1 MKARDIPE
9 ATEAADPSTSPERLG
24 NIADLYPELHPI
36 LVLNPSCPE
45 DLREWMR
52 SVTPKANEKWED
64 HLAAERARQ
73 QAEAQQRAEA
83 QRQATSSQTTLQ
95 RQSSSASSSK
105 PQTQLGRWLVIGIAV
120 IGIAVVIRT
129 CGQSLE
135 HSTSSHTRTSSTPT
149 ASVSPA
155 PSNAV
160 SASRFQSPSQNISCE
175 IDDNRAAC
183 SIYARDYGDAGLED
197 CDEVYFSMTV
207 QDSTS
212 LACGSEFATDGTAMT
227 LDYGESVKSGAF
239 ACTSADDGVRCWN
252 QQNGHGFK
260 IARAGYST
268 F

>member
-73 QAEAQQRAEA
+73 QAEAQQRAAA
-83 QRQATSSQTTLQ
+83 QRQTTSSQATLQ

-105 PQTQLGRWLVIGIAV
+105 PQTQLGRWMVIGIAV

-197 CDEVYFSMTV
+197 CDGTYFSMEIR
-207 QDSTS
+207 DSAS
-212 LACGSEFATDGTAMT
+212 PACGSEFATDGMAMT
-227 LDYGESVKSGAF
+227 LEYGESVKSEGF
-239 ACTSADDGVRCWN
+239 ACSSADDGMRCWN
-252 QQNGHGFK
+252 QSNGHGFK
-260 IARAGYST
+260 IAREGYST